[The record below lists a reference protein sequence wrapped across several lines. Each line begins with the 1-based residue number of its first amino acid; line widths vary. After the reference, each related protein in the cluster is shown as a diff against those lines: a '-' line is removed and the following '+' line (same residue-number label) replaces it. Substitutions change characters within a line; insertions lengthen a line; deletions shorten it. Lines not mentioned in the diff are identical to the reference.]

1 MNCILLPRIFE
12 TEEMKQNI
20 LTALVVVLLI
30 CVGVLFYLHFKA
42 NGGSSVTVN
51 PVTGVKTAET
61 AQYLFVNIDSVAQ
74 NYLLTEE
81 KGRFLE
87 AKANE
92 RAQKFQ
98 AKQGAYTAAMREL
111 EVRQRTDTERQ
122 LQPLIEKIQRL
133 EGELMQMQQELQ
145 QETMLD
151 QQALTTTITD
161 SLKKVAQEIA
171 IEKKADFVIPV
182 GETLPVA
189 LYYNPT
195 LDITLDATKR
205 LNDRYKPSATETP
218 AASTPAN
225 K

>member
-1 MNCILLPRIFE
+1 
-12 TEEMKQNI
+12 MKQNI

-30 CVGVLFYLHFKA
+30 CVGVLFYLHFKGDGTPSA
-42 NGGSSVTVN
+42 TVD

-61 AQYLFVNIDSVAQ
+61 APYLFVNIDSVAQ
-74 NYLLTEE
+74 NYRLTEE
-81 KGRFLE
+81 KGKFLE
-87 AKANE
+87 TKANE

-111 EVRQRTDTERQ
+111 EIRQRTDTERQ

-161 SLKKVAQEIA
+161 SLKKVAREIA
-171 IEKKADFVIPV
+171 VEKKADFVIPV

-189 LYYNPT
+189 LYYDPT

-205 LNDRYKPSATETP
+205 LNDRYKPETP
-218 AASTPAN
+218 AAVPTPA
-225 K
+225 KK